1 MSREHHER
9 EELARRALA
18 TTRWKWLPGM
28 LGLVGQDR
36 ELFRIHKTVPPSWFI
51 QPDARPVLSDAA
63 TRGCLLHLVRGAFPD
78 CSTCKDGPGWF
89 VIDRDGIEVCGPCP
103 TESGAL
109 VEALEVADRGRDDD

>member
-1 MSREHHER
+1 MSPEHHAR

-18 TTRWKWLPGM
+18 TSRWQWLPGM
-28 LGLVGQDR
+28 LALVGQDR
-36 ELFRIHKTVPPSWFI
+36 DLWRIGNVEPPSLRFG
-51 QPDARPVLSDAA
+51 PDARPVLSDAA

>member
-1 MSREHHER
+1 MSPEHHAR

-18 TTRWKWLPGM
+18 TSRWQWLPGM
-28 LGLVGQDR
+28 LALVGQDR
-36 ELFRIHKTVPPSWFI
+36 DLWRMTSSGDDLLRIGAM
-51 QPDARPVLSDAA
+51 ARPVLSDAA

-103 TESGAL
+103 TEAGAL